1 METME
6 TIKPVIASDDQERV
20 LSLKLGKDTLVL
32 SRKNLIVS
40 GEPSLP
46 NEDLYRIEFNT
57 DHKGEFSDLS
67 LPRALMMIIN
77 ILGGIA
83 ERATR
88 ESGDYAFNKEQI
100 MAMATMY
107 SQVDSLFLVESLQ
120 YIHELE
126 SQAMRIVSKA

>member
-1 METME
+1 MQNIDIPEKSTE
-6 TIKPVIASDDQERV
+6 QERV
-20 LSLKLGKDTLVL
+20 ISLKLGKDTLVL
-32 SRKNLIVS
+32 WRKNILVN
-40 GEPSLP
+40 GTPSLP

-57 DHKGEFSDLS
+57 DHKGVFSDLT

-100 MAMATMY
+100 MAMASMY
-107 SQVDSLFLVESLQ
+107 SQVDSQFLVESLQ
-120 YIHELE
+120 YIHDLE
-126 SQAMRIVSKA
+126 FQAMRLMSKD